1 MQKLLVLSIFLLG
14 TLFFVPNNVQA
25 QDRSP
30 EFKRSHLERSVRKEI
45 MSLPYYSVFD
55 AIGYKVN
62 GGTVTLTGY
71 VVSPITKSDAGA
83 AVNDIDGVSQVVND
97 IEVLPPSPSDDRLR
111 RSILHTLMGRGG
123 SLYRYFLGTNPPIR
137 IIVHNGRVSLEGYAD
152 SKADSNL
159 AYMLT
164 RGVPGSFSVT
174 NNLKIVGDAG

>member
-1 MQKLLVLSIFLLG
+1 MQKVLGLTILILGMLVIIPGNTS
-14 TLFFVPNNVQA
+14 A

-62 GGTVTLTGY
+62 GGTVTLSGY
-71 VVSPITKSDAGA
+71 VVRPITKSEAGA
-83 AVNDIDGVSQVVND
+83 AVEDLDGVSQVVNN
-97 IEVLPPSPSDDRLR
+97 IEVLSPSPSDDRLR

-174 NNLKIVGDAG
+174 NNLKILGEAG